1 MITGAILEKGET
13 GYTYLK
19 KLFRLMDN
27 FQNDYNWLITGCEA
41 YPERSGHRMR
51 IFQSKHGNYAWI
63 DGKELTNIV
72 KKDDFQWIWG
82 VLSGFEKDVSKID
95 ILKYGLPYADG
106 YRGFWEEHIA
116 MQHPLASVELV
127 SWDGSLTL
135 LMSEKTAIIK
145 KFKEVFPLSEDLKE
159 YNRKNAGR
167 AELFNRRMEDEDD
180 YRRRNGCKRI

>member
-63 DGKELTNIV
+63 DGKEQI
-72 KKDDFQWIWG
+72 
-82 VLSGFEKDVSKID
+82 
-95 ILKYGLPYADG
+95 
-106 YRGFWEEHIA
+106 
-116 MQHPLASVELV
+116 
-127 SWDGSLTL
+127 
-135 LMSEKTAIIK
+135 
-145 KFKEVFPLSEDLKE
+145 
-159 YNRKNAGR
+159 GR
-167 AELFNRRMEDEDD
+167 AHV
-180 YRRRNGCKRI
+180 